1 MRMKLGIRDTT
12 KRWALALGPWVI
24 VLAGLT
30 ACTGQQASAPQAAV
44 PAPTERSR
52 EATPAGSPVGRALAS
67 PVARAATSPVALVSA
82 SPIALASCEDYAAWT
97 SDPDVRAS
105 LEKTALWPE
114 VIAEAEKAANG
125 EPVDREHARRLFD
138 QLARVAR
145 PLRESDVAEAN
156 PETAQR
162 AARAMGLSAR
172 LAESLGRNQFDQ
184 TTASAGLAELKQAI
198 ADYEGQVAAEEARCS

>member
-1 MRMKLGIRDTT
+1 MRMKQGARDTT
-12 KRWALALGPWVI
+12 KRWALALAPWAI
-24 VLAGLT
+24 VLAGLS
-30 ACTGQQASAPQAAV
+30 ACTGQQASAPQAAPP

-52 EATPAGSPVGRALAS
+52 EATTASSPVARALAS
-67 PVARAATSPVALVSA
+67 PVARAVASPV
-82 SPIALASCEDYAAWT
+82 ALASCEDNAAWT
-97 SDPDVRAS
+97 SDPDVRAA

-162 AARAMGLSAR
+162 AARALGLSAR

-198 ADYEGQVAAEEARCS
+198 ADYEAQVAAEEARCG

>member
-1 MRMKLGIRDTT
+1 MRMKQGARDTT
-12 KRWALALGPWVI
+12 KRWALALAPWVI
-24 VLAGLT
+24 VLAGLS
-30 ACTGQQASAPQAAV
+30 ACTGQQASAPQAAPP

-52 EATPAGSPVGRALAS
+52 EATPAGSPVAL
-67 PVARAATSPVALVSA
+67 
-82 SPIALASCEDYAAWT
+82 ALASCEDYAAWT
-97 SDPDVRAS
+97 SDPDVRAA

-145 PLRESDVAEAN
+145 PMRESDVAEAN
-156 PETAQR
+156 PETAQP

-198 ADYEGQVAAEEARCS
+198 ADYEGQVAAEEARCG

>member
-1 MRMKLGIRDTT
+1 MKQGARDTT
-12 KRWALALGPWVI
+12 KRWALALAPWAI
-24 VLAGLT
+24 VLAGLS
-30 ACTGQQASAPQAAV
+30 ACTGQQASAPQAAPP

-52 EATPAGSPVGRALAS
+52 EATTASSPVARALAS
-67 PVARAATSPVALVSA
+67 PVARAVASPV
-82 SPIALASCEDYAAWT
+82 ALASCEDNAAWT
-97 SDPDVRAS
+97 SDPDVRAA

-198 ADYEGQVAAEEARCS
+198 ADYEAQVAAEEARCG

>member
-1 MRMKLGIRDTT
+1 MRMKQGARDTT
-12 KRWALALGPWVI
+12 KRWALALAPWVI
-24 VLAGLT
+24 VLAGLS
-30 ACTGQQASAPQAAV
+30 ACTGQQASAPQAAPP

-52 EATPAGSPVGRALAS
+52 EATPAGSPVAPALAS
-67 PVARAATSPVALVSA
+67 PVVAAASPV
-82 SPIALASCEDYAAWT
+82 ALASCEDYAAWT
-97 SDPDVRAS
+97 SDPDVRAA

-145 PLRESDVAEAN
+145 PMRESDVAEAN

-198 ADYEGQVAAEEARCS
+198 ADYEGQVAAEEARCD

>member
-1 MRMKLGIRDTT
+1 MKQGARDTT
-12 KRWALALGPWVI
+12 KRWALALAPWVI
-24 VLAGLT
+24 VLAGLS
-30 ACTGQQASAPQAAV
+30 ACTSQQASAPQAAPP

-52 EATPAGSPVGRALAS
+52 EATTASS
-67 PVARAATSPVALVSA
+67 PVARAAASPV
-82 SPIALASCEDYAAWT
+82 ALASCEDYAAWT
-97 SDPDVRAS
+97 SDPDVRSA

-145 PLRESDVAEAN
+145 PLREGDVAEAN

-198 ADYEGQVAAEEARCS
+198 ADYEAQVAAEEARCG

>member
-1 MRMKLGIRDTT
+1 MKQGARDTT
-12 KRWALALGPWVI
+12 KRWALALAPWVI
-24 VLAGLT
+24 VLAGLS
-30 ACTGQQASAPQAAV
+30 ACTSQQASAPQAAPP

-52 EATPAGSPVGRALAS
+52 EATTASSPVARALAS
-67 PVARAATSPVALVSA
+67 PVARAVASPV
-82 SPIALASCEDYAAWT
+82 ALASCEDNAAWT
-97 SDPDVRAS
+97 SDPDVRAA

-184 TTASAGLAELKQAI
+184 TTASAGLAELEQAI
-198 ADYEGQVAAEEARCS
+198 ADYEGQVAAEEARCG

>member
-1 MRMKLGIRDTT
+1 MKQGARDTT
-12 KRWALALGPWVI
+12 KRWALALAPWAI
-24 VLAGLT
+24 VLAGLS
-30 ACTGQQASAPQAAV
+30 ACTGQQASAPQAAPP

-52 EATPAGSPVGRALAS
+52 EATTASSPVARALAS
-67 PVARAATSPVALVSA
+67 PVARAVASPV
-82 SPIALASCEDYAAWT
+82 ALASCEDNTAWT
-97 SDPDVRAS
+97 SDPDVRAA

-145 PLRESDVAEAN
+145 PLREGDVAEAN

-198 ADYEGQVAAEEARCS
+198 ADYEAQVAAEEARCG